1 MTPPPDRLTEIAERA
16 EAVLLGFDGPICSVF
31 AGKSAPSIAAD
42 LRQLILS
49 HGVELPDELRDQDD
63 PVELFRATTA
73 LAPQLADTISA
84 ALEAAEVQAAAT
96 AETTIGA
103 FDVVRACVATGRALA
118 IVSNNST
125 AAISRYLG
133 RRDRA
138 RYFTAIIGR
147 GERPDLMKPSPIPVA
162 QALQALNVR
171 PSAAV
176 LVGDSTTDIEAAHAA
191 GVPCIG
197 YANKPGKDERLAV
210 AGADAIVTDMSD
222 LAAVL
227 ASTRRPQS
235 RLPWVESGGGPLIVV
250 PTSAL
255 TTWRGA
261 SADFDPGDL
270 DTWGDYGRACQID
283 GYAGSLDTGD
293 DQALVLGDEPA
304 STTYLSDQR
313 LFIRW
318 IYADSE
324 EDVIRLIPKA
334 VETAGWEEAGT
345 WTTSGPARLFDST
358 LAGDELEHE
367 HHLTVDVAPGTYLI
381 RTAYVEPED
390 GTALVLVH
398 LAEQTL
404 QLERV

>member
-1 MTPPPDRLTEIAERA
+1 VTPAPDRLNDIIERA
-16 EAVLLGFDGPICSVF
+16 EAILLDFDGPICSVF
-31 AGKSAPSIAAD
+31 AGKSAPSIAAA
-42 LRQLILS
+42 LRHLIVS
-49 HGVELPDELRDQDD
+49 HGVDLPDELRDQDD
-63 PVELFRATTA
+63 PLELFRATTA
-73 LAPQLADTISA
+73 FAPQLANAVSA
-84 ALEAAEVQAAAT
+84 ALETAEVEAAAT

-103 FDVVRACVATGRALA
+103 FDVIRACLATGRALA

-125 AAISRYLG
+125 AAISTYLA

-255 TTWRGA
+255 TQWRGA
-261 SADFDPGDL
+261 SVDFDPGDL

-283 GYAGSLDTGD
+283 GYADALNVGD
-293 DQALVLGDEPA
+293 DQALALGGEPA
-304 STTYLSDQR
+304 STTFLPDQR
-313 LFIRW
+313 LFVRW

-324 EDVIRLIPKA
+324 EDVIRLIPKS
-334 VETAGWEEAGT
+334 VETAGWEDAGT
-345 WTTSGPARLFDST
+345 WTTSGPAQLFDSA

-367 HHLTVDVAPGTYLI
+367 HHLTVDVAPGTYQI
-381 RTAYVEPED
+381 RTAYVEPDE
-390 GTALVLVH
+390 GTALVLIQ
-398 LAEQTL
+398 LAKQT
-404 QLERV
+404 VPA